1 MTKFKRFDLQGIRGL
16 AILAVL
22 GFHFFPDIFPNGFLG
37 VDQFFVLSGFLMCML
52 LTKSK
57 NDSKFQVL
65 FIFYSRRFR
74 RILPLYQLVIF
85 ISLIFLYFYFPDK
98 TIQGINE
105 SSAQNAII
113 FISNQM
119 KSDEE
124 NYFEKLANSVDLFT
138 HTWSLSVE
146 IQFYLIAPFLFFMP
160 FRNVS
165 FYAILLS
172 SLWYFFTLP
181 KNFAF
186 FNVFARIWQFMIG
199 MITYN
204 LSQKYSNK
212 YQLSNSEDC
221 EKQEPEKEKNYQ
233 IEKWSWILPSIIL
246 FNIIVIFFPIPFTA
260 QISRPLITLLTGIV
274 ILSSTRDQYL
284 LSNKTLVYTGD
295 ISYSLYLIHWPIYSY
310 WKLYG
315 EQNELLLICC
325 LVASILISILVY
337 NIFEKW
343 YIKLDN
349 SRVLLL
355 SILLIVANL
364 LVLNRESISDHLK
377 FTQGDDK
384 FSISLDDVEKQNGEW
399 DTNDI
404 KNLAVKTCSQAVA
417 KKYCN
422 NTGLDPQNPY
432 KILLIGNSWTKNHGN
447 LFYQECK
454 NKMNTMVIG
463 SNTACEPF
471 RLSREWKCKQ
481 EDIDITEQQ
490 VQKMKPDY
498 LFHLTR
504 HISYGENFNESLSF
518 ENDEVYQKMWNQAK
532 KLLKFVKKK
541 MYLLNAIPTVK
552 NNEIV
557 KLVQYIRNNTDRVEI
572 DKKIIDLTNY
582 SGARARYS
590 QLLKDCGE
598 KCELID
604 YHDLFYQKD
613 SKTFRHFY
621 QQPVNIDQQLS
632 ILRHSL
638 ESLTLAG
645 LITFC

>member
-37 VDQFFVLSGFLMCML
+37 VDQ
-52 LTKSK
+52 
-57 NDSKFQVL
+57 
-65 FIFYSRRFR
+65 
-74 RILPLYQLVIF
+74 
-85 ISLIFLYFYFPDK
+85 
-98 TIQGINE
+98 
-105 SSAQNAII
+105 
-113 FISNQM
+113 
-119 KSDEE
+119 
-124 NYFEKLANSVDLFT
+124 
-138 HTWSLSVE
+138 
-146 IQFYLIAPFLFFMP
+146 
-160 FRNVS
+160 
-165 FYAILLS
+165 
-172 SLWYFFTLP
+172 
-181 KNFAF
+181 
-186 FNVFARIWQFMIG
+186 
-199 MITYN
+199 
-204 LSQKYSNK
+204 
-212 YQLSNSEDC
+212 
-221 EKQEPEKEKNYQ
+221 
-233 IEKWSWILPSIIL
+233 
-246 FNIIVIFFPIPFTA
+246 
-260 QISRPLITLLTGIV
+260 PLITLLTGIV
-274 ILSSTRDQYL
+274 ILSSTGDQYL

-295 ISYSLYLIHWPIYSY
+295 ISYSLYLIHWPN
-310 WKLYG
+310 LF
-315 EQNELLLICC
+315 LLETL
-325 LVASILISILVY
+325 
-337 NIFEKW
+337 
-343 YIKLDN
+343 
-349 SRVLLL
+349 RVLLL

-377 FTQGDDK
+377 YTQTGGK
-384 FSISLDDVEKQNGEW
+384 FSMSLDNVEKQNREW

-471 RLSREWKCKQ
+471 RLSKEWKCKQ

-552 NNEIV
+552 KNEIV

-572 DKKIIDLTNY
+572 DKKIIDLRNY
-582 SGARARYS
+582 SGARARYA

-604 YHDLFYQKD
+604 YHDLFYRKD
-613 SKTFRHFY
+613 SKTFRFFDENGFEYLTKILH
-621 QQPVNIDQQLS
+621 LS
-632 ILRHSL
+632 PLGL
-638 ESLTLAG
+638 EKVRPIWKKICDHL
-645 LITFC
+645 